1 MSNITVAGE
10 RLHQIILAPVVS
22 EKSTRVAEK
31 TNQAVFKVLL
41 DAKKPEIKLAV
52 EKLFNVKV
60 TGVQTLVV
68 KGKKKR
74 FGKTEGKRSD
84 VKKAYVSLADGQ
96 EIDFLNGAAPQA

>member
-1 MSNITVAGE
+1 MSNITIAGE
-10 RLHQIILAPVVS
+10 RLHQIILAPLVS

-31 TNQAVFKVLL
+31 LNQAVFKVAL

-52 EKLFNVKV
+52 EKLFNVNV
-60 TGVQTLVV
+60 VSVQTLIA

-74 FGKTEGKRSD
+74 FGRFEGKRSN
-84 VKKAYVSLADGQ
+84 VKKAYVTLAEGQ